1 MDPKYLIYI
10 IIGILVLFFLYIGFS
25 IFFYQKRKNSWIS
38 LIQQYQ
44 DQYREV
50 ISNTPTLNIHDRIT
64 ASQDLFSMID
74 VLIEYEI
81 ISDREY
87 EILLQKKSS
96 KIDLEDSVKRI
107 STAVFSKIKPSVF
120 TDVNNIVTEQC
131 LMSYIQKRTFTEYFN
146 YIRQNNEGAE

>member
-1 MDPKYLIYI
+1 MNTNYLIYI
-10 IIGILVLFFLYIGFS
+10 LIGILILFFLYIGVS
-25 IFFYQKRKNSWIS
+25 IIFYRNKKTSWIS

-44 DQYREV
+44 DQYREA
-50 ISNTPTLNIHDRIT
+50 IEDRPTLNIHDRIS
-64 ASQDLFSMID
+64 ASQDLFTMID

>member
-1 MDPKYLIYI
+1 MDLNYINYILI
-10 IIGILVLFFLYIGFS
+10 GVLVLFFLYIGFS
-25 IFFYQKRKNSWIS
+25 IFFYQKRKADWIS
-38 LIQQYQ
+38 LIRQYQ
-44 DQYREV
+44 EQYKLTVE
-50 ISNTPTLNIHDRIT
+50 NKPTLNIHDRIT
-64 ASQDLFSMID
+64 ASQDLFAMID
-74 VLIEYEI
+74 ILIEYEI

-107 STAVFSKIKPSVF
+107 STAVFSKLKPSVF

-146 YIRQNNEGAE
+146 YIRQNNEGVE